1 VDYGELMKR
10 NDTLANFP
18 DVSDIVTRLVEAGMP
33 AETAKTKS
41 SLFQSAA
48 KTLLTAGVDPTLPT
62 ALFAVPGRIEVLGKH
77 TDYAGGRSMIAAT
90 GHGFCLVVVGRQDT
104 DVVILDS
111 RTRQSSRFPITSDS
125 APVPGHWSNYART
138 VAQRIAMNFPGN
150 LKGADIAFW
159 SDLPPA
165 SGMSSSS
172 AMLTGIFLALS
183 AVNDLPSRDEYKRNI
198 TTNEQLAAYLSS
210 IENGS
215 SYGSLAGSSGVGTN
229 GGSED
234 HTAILCSAPGILSIY
249 SYCPV
254 RLERRVEFPEN
265 HILAI
270 ASSGVIAE
278 KTGTAMAKYNNASDL
293 AGKAVKLWNEFSG
306 EKRRHPAD
314 VVSTSGVDR
323 VMEVLI
329 KNGDESIRHRMEQFI
344 TESNE
349 IVPAASDALESGDL
363 TEFGAQVHLSQK
375 LAEMKLGNQVEETVF
390 LAESARNLGAVAASA
405 FGAGFGGSVWAICRR
420 DTADDFLD
428 EWSERYRQRFPEPGT
443 RSCFFTTTTGC
454 PALRI

>member
-1 VDYGELMKR
+1 MKKE
-10 NDTLANFP
+10 DTLGNFP
-18 DVSDIVTRLVEAGMP
+18 DIGELTKRLVKAGMP
-33 AETAKTKS
+33 VETANSKSPLFRSAAET
-41 SLFQSAA
+41 
-48 KTLLTAGVDPTLPT
+48 LLKAGVDPTLPA
-62 ALFAVPGRIEVLGKH
+62 ALFSVPGRIEVLGKH

-90 GHGFCLVVVGRQDT
+90 GHGFCIVVVGRQDT
-104 DVVILDS
+104 DIVILDS
-111 RTRQSSRFPITSDS
+111 RTRESSRFPISSDS
-125 APVPGHWSNYART
+125 VPVPGHWSNYART
-138 VAQRIAMNFPGN
+138 VAQRIAMNFAGN

-215 SYGSLAGSSGVGTN
+215 SYGSLTGSSGVGTN

-234 HTAILCSAPGILSIY
+234 HTAIICSSPGILSIY

-254 RLERRVEFPEN
+254 RLESRVEFPDD
-265 HILAI
+265 HIFAI

-278 KTGTAMAKYNNASDL
+278 KTGAAMAKYNKASDL
-293 AGKAVKLWNEFSG
+293 AGRAVKLWNEFSG
-306 EKRRHPAD
+306 EKRIHPAD
-314 VVSTSGVDR
+314 VVSTSGTDR
-323 VMEVLI
+323 VMKVLI
-329 KNGDESIRHRMEQFI
+329 DNGDESIRHRMEQFI
-344 TESNE
+344 AESDE
-349 IVPAASDALESGDL
+349 IIPAASVALESGDL
-363 TEFGAQVHLSQK
+363 SEFGTQVLRSQK
-375 LAEMKLGNQVEETVF
+375 LAELKLGNQVEETIF
-390 LAESARNLGAVAASA
+390 LAESARSLGAVAASA
-405 FGAGFGGSVWAICRR
+405 FGAGFGGSVWAICRK
-420 DTADDFLD
+420 DMAGDFLS
-428 EWSERYRQRFPEPGT
+428 EWSERYRKRFPEPGT